1 LIINLKKEVL
11 ALYVMPMLVV
21 TTGFVIPIV
30 MLSMIFIDDAGG
42 MQDDNKT
49 TLTVLFN
56 EIVTNPNAGKV
67 LIDNALEV

>member
-1 LIINLKKEVL
+1 
-11 ALYVMPMLVV
+11 MPMLVV